1 MHKYFRVAVPQ
12 AITGQALVQTIQEI
26 FAAEDS
32 MDALHMAT
40 ILLHYGY
47 LFPVIEHSNIV
58 KDDNTLYRLQLPY
71 FWPSHSQQ
79 TDNVEYGRNYIIYY
93 LFKKLILILHN

>member
-26 FAAEDS
+26 FSAEDS
-32 MDALHMAT
+32 VDAMHMAT

-47 LFPVIEHSNIV
+47 LFSVIEHANVV
-58 KDDNTLYRLQLPY
+58 KDDNTLYRWQLPY
-71 FWPSHSQQ
+71 FWSSHIQQ
-79 TDNVEYGRNYIIYY
+79 IDNVEYGIFFI
-93 LFKKLILILHN
+93 FIK